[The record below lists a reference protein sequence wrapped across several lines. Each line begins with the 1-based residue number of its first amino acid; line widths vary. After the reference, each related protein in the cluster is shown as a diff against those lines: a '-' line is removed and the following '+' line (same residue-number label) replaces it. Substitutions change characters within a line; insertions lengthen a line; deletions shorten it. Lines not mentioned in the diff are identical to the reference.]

1 MLDLLG
7 IVVHYLDS
15 NYQRCAVVLGLRDTL
30 GSHTG
35 ANMTDHLL
43 SVINDFQIGHQ
54 IAFFIADNASNNDKA
69 LAVLSSYLPS
79 LKIDPVKQRLR
90 YSSHIYNLMCK
101 VILYGVDG
109 DYLEDAS
116 QEATISQLTMTSV
129 SSFEAVINGGSS
141 DEAKLTAWRKKGP
154 VGKLQNTVIH
164 IKSSSSRRLLFE
176 SKQRQGGSTPE
187 DEESDA
193 MKIYRVVMNGSIRW
207 NSTYLMI
214 ERAMLLKDAL
224 HLY

>member
-1 MLDLLG
+1 M
-7 IVVHYLDS
+7 
-15 NYQRCAVVLGLRDTL
+15 LGLRDTL

-35 ANMTDHLL
+35 ANIANHLL

-90 YSSHIYNLMCK
+90 CSSHIYNLICK
-101 VILYGVDG
+101 AILYGVDG
-109 DYLEDAS
+109 DCLEDAS

-154 VGKLQNTVIH
+154 VGKLHNTVIH

-193 MKIYRVVMNGSIRW
+193 MKIYRVVMNGGIR
-207 NSTYLMI
+207 
-214 ERAMLLKDAL
+214 
-224 HLY
+224 